1 MPDEAFLTFWRS
13 QYGNCP
19 PVGYLL
25 RESFPDRW
33 LRVHSLPDAKR
44 YADTARELV
53 TVLTRQNTVATDL
66 LGADG
71 PAVLVASPS
80 HTPVLVRPARGER
93 QYSRLRLEPLM
104 IIVETDPADKQSGWS
119 IPLSSVHIHWHSG
132 ALDDVLAD
140 VANDLLKPFAIVSKT
155 NARVYAPYDGGADL
169 ILGSPEER
177 DAYRAKYEA
186 WLSPHPSG
194 L

>member
-13 QYGNCP
+13 HYGDCP
-19 PVGYLL
+19 PVGFLL
-25 RESFPDRW
+25 RESFPTRW
-33 LRVHSLPDAKR
+33 FRIHSLPEAKR
-44 YADTARELV
+44 YAETARELV
-53 TVLTRQNTVATDL
+53 TVLTRQNTIASDL
-66 LGADG
+66 LGADS

-93 QYSRLRLEPLM
+93 QFSRLPLEPLM
-104 IIVETDPADKQSGWS
+104 ILTEGDVDGKTPWS
-119 IPLSSVHIHWHSG
+119 IPLSSVRIHWQAG

-140 VANDLLKPFAIVSKT
+140 VANDLLKPFAVVSST
-155 NARVYAPYDGGADL
+155 TARVFAPYDGGADL
-169 ILGSPEER
+169 ILASEAER
-177 DAYRAKYEA
+177 DEFRMKYEA

>member
-13 QYGNCP
+13 HYGDCP

-25 RESFPDRW
+25 RESFPERW
-33 LRVHSLPDAKR
+33 FRIHSLPDTKR
-44 YADTARELV
+44 YAETARELV
-53 TVLTRQNTVATDL
+53 TVLSRQNSVATDL
-66 LGADG
+66 LGADS

-80 HTPVLVRPARGER
+80 HVPVLVRPARGER
-93 QYSRLRLEPLM
+93 QFSRLALAPLM
-104 IIVETDPADKQSGWS
+104 IIVETDPANPGSGWS

-140 VANDLLKPFAIVSKT
+140 VANDLLKPFAIVSET
-155 NARVYAPYDGGADL
+155 TGRVYAPYDGGADL
-169 ILGSPEER
+169 ILATEAER
-177 DAYRAKYEA
+177 DEYRAKYSA

>member
-13 QYGNCP
+13 HYGDCP

-25 RESFPDRW
+25 RETFPERW
-33 LRVHSLPDAKR
+33 FRIHSLPDAKR
-44 YADTARELV
+44 YAETARELV
-53 TVLTRQNTVATDL
+53 TVLTRHNTIATDL

-80 HTPVLVRPARGER
+80 HTPVIVRPARGQR
-93 QYSRLRLEPLM
+93 QFSRLGLEPLM
-104 IIVETDPADKQSGWS
+104 IIIETDPKSKQPGWS
-119 IPLSSVHIHWHSG
+119 IPLSSVHIHWQPG

-140 VANDLLKPFAIVSKT
+140 VANDLLKPFAIVSET
-155 NARVYAPYDGGADL
+155 TARVYAPYDGGADL
-169 ILGSPEER
+169 VLVSEAER
-177 DAYRAKYEA
+177 DAYRTKYEA

>member
-1 MPDEAFLTFWRS
+1 MPDEAFLGFWRS
-13 QYGNCP
+13 HYGDCP

-25 RESFPDRW
+25 RETFPERW
-33 LRVHSLPDAKR
+33 LRIHSLPDAKR
-44 YADTARELV
+44 YAETARELQ
-53 TVLTRQNTVATDL
+53 TVLHRQNTVATDL

-71 PAVLVASPS
+71 PAVLVAAPS
-80 HTPVLVRPARGER
+80 HAAPLVRPARGLR
-93 QYSRLRLEPLM
+93 QYARLALEPLM
-104 IIVETDPADKQSGWS
+104 IILEGDAADPKRSWS

-140 VANDLLKPFAIVSKT
+140 VANDLLKPFAIIST
-155 NARVYAPYDGGADL
+155 ATGRVYAPYDGGADL
-169 ILGSPEER
+169 ILASEAER
-177 DAYRAKYEA
+177 DLVRARYEA

>member
-13 QYGNCP
+13 HYGDCP

-25 RESFPDRW
+25 RESFPARW
-33 LRVHSLPDAKR
+33 MRIHNLPEAKR
-44 YADTARELV
+44 YAETARELA
-53 TVLTRQNTVATDL
+53 TVLTRQNAIATDL
-66 LGADG
+66 LGSDG

-80 HTPVLVRPARGER
+80 HAPVLVRPARGER
-93 QYSRLRLEPLM
+93 RYSRLGLEPLM
-104 IIVETDPADKQSGWS
+104 IIIETDPGNPTTGWS

-140 VANDLLKPFAIVSKT
+140 VANDLLKPFAIVSET
-155 NARVYAPYDGGADL
+155 TARVYAPYDGGADL
-169 ILGSPEER
+169 ILASETER
-177 DAYRAKYEA
+177 DAYRERYAA